1 MIVRIFPSPLGLES
15 WTDLPPL
22 TDLSRTVFNADEL
35 ATLKKRFT
43 ELDADNDGEI
53 SPDDL
58 RKTMTRFGF
67 KTNDKTVRDIL
78 REVDA
83 DQNGSLGLEE
93 FLDVAAGLK
102 QLQISNAFTDIA
114 MPKDDKKGHK
124 MDYTSK
130 TPPEKSGGSW

>member
-1 MIVRIFPSPLGLES
+1 
-15 WTDLPPL
+15 
-22 TDLSRTVFNADEL
+22 
-35 ATLKKRFT
+35 
-43 ELDADNDGEI
+43 
-53 SPDDL
+53 
-58 RKTMTRFGF
+58 MTRFGF

-83 DQNGSLGLEE
+83 DQNGAIGLEE

-114 MPKDDKKGHK
+114 MPKDDKSHK
-124 MDYTSK
+124 MDYTNK